1 MKVHAKRLRRVSL
14 LGSDL
19 ELALGFEP
27 STVVVV
33 SRVVGSGVVTS
44 LVFVVVV
51 IIGTSV
57 VVDVVDKFG
66 SGAGVVLSSSLLN
79 SALIAAKIW
88 RNPNGYKSL
97 VWFIFYALPKVH
109 VETTN
114 EKTHTIKNEDS
125 LLFPIHAKINDQIKF
140 TRRIKIKIETKS
152 SIN

>member
-79 SALIAAKIW
+79 SALIAAKI
-88 RNPNGYKSL
+88 
-97 VWFIFYALPKVH
+97 
-109 VETTN
+109 
-114 EKTHTIKNEDS
+114 
-125 LLFPIHAKINDQIKF
+125 
-140 TRRIKIKIETKS
+140 
-152 SIN
+152 

>member
-57 VVDVVDKFG
+57 VVDVVDE

-109 VETTN
+109 VETTK

>member
-79 SALIAAKIW
+79 SALIAAKI
-88 RNPNGYKSL
+88 RRKSQWL
-97 VWFIFYALPKVH
+97 
-109 VETTN
+109 
-114 EKTHTIKNEDS
+114 
-125 LLFPIHAKINDQIKF
+125 
-140 TRRIKIKIETKS
+140 
-152 SIN
+152 

>member
-33 SRVVGSGVVTS
+33 SGVVGSRVVGVVTS

-57 VVDVVDKFG
+57 VVDVVDEFG

-79 SALIAAKIW
+79 SALIAAKI
-88 RNPNGYKSL
+88 RRKSQWL
-97 VWFIFYALPKVH
+97 
-109 VETTN
+109 
-114 EKTHTIKNEDS
+114 
-125 LLFPIHAKINDQIKF
+125 
-140 TRRIKIKIETKS
+140 
-152 SIN
+152 